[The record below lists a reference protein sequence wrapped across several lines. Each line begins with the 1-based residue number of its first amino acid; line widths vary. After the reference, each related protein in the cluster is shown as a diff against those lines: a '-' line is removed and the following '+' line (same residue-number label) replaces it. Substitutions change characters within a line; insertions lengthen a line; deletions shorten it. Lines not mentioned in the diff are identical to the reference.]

1 MSNNFLLKR
10 WYKIFDKNKYRDIK
24 NEKRLADNVKYYN
37 SRIYNQ
43 ILEIQKKIENNKELS
58 FLHSGLLGD
67 VLWSLPTIKEL
78 SKSHKCKLYIQIDK
92 PMPIDFSASP
102 RNVYLNKRT
111 ADLILPL
118 LRNQDFL
125 DTVDIYK
132 DEKIDINLDLFR
144 DIPINLTFYSSRW
157 FSHICGI
164 NINIEDT
171 FLSVKPHNL
180 IKNKIIVHRSPRYKG
195 YRNAYINY
203 KFLKNTKNLLCI
215 GLKDEFQD
223 LKKEINNLE
232 FHDCKDFLEMAEIIK
247 ASKFYI
253 GSMSPQH
260 IIAEALK
267 VPRLLEASP
276 VFPIVFPIGPNAF
289 DAYHQNHFEKFFKI
303 LNEKKN

>member
-58 FLHSGLLGD
+58 FLHSGQIGD
-67 VLWSLPTIKEL
+67 LLWSLPTIKEL
-78 SKSHKCKLYIQIDK
+78 SKGHKCKLYIQIDK

-102 RNVYLNKRT
+102 RNVYLSKRT

-157 FSHICGI
+157 FSHLCGI

-253 GSMSPQH
+253 GNMSFQY
-260 IIAEALK
+260 IVSEGLK

-276 VFPIVFPIGPNAF
+276 DFPVVFPAGPRAF
-289 DAYHQNHFEKFFKI
+289 DAYHQNHFEKFFRNLNKI
-303 LNEKKN
+303 